1 MTSPVTKRLIA
12 QLNKADLSIEDKT
25 ALITAL
31 IGRLNAFPIG
41 EMIHF
46 TPNGLMINGKE
57 LDAESMLSFREACA
71 ALKDNYA
78 RKVIHE
84 QVKYKAIERGI
95 HKAQTLDELMFS
107 KAAIWVVNELEILTH
122 KLANEA

>member
-1 MTSPVTKRLIA
+1 MVNKVTENLIK
-12 QLNKADLSIEDKT
+12 QLKKANLSTEDRT

-31 IGRLNAFPIG
+31 LVKLNAPPIG

-46 TPNGLMINGKE
+46 TQNGLMINGKM
-57 LDAESMLSFREACA
+57 LDTDGTISFTKACT

-84 QVKYKAIERGI
+84 QVRYKAIDLGI
-95 HKAQTLDELMFS
+95 DKGTTIDTIMFS
-107 KAAIWVVNELEILTH
+107 KAALWVLNELEILTH
-122 KLANEA
+122 RLSTEG